1 MDLLKVKG
9 NPTNNISQLIQSD
22 QDSIHGMEKCR
33 HSFLNGQCL
42 AYIPRKR
49 RETIGKQARKYI

>member
-1 MDLLKVKG
+1 MLMDLLHSLKVKG

-42 AYIPRKR
+42 ALPRKK
-49 RETIGKQARKYI
+49 GKNYWKAG